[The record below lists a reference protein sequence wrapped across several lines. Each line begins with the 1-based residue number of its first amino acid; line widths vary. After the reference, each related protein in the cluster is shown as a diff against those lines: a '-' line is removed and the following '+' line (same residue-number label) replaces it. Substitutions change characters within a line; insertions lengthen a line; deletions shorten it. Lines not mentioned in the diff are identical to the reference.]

1 MQEVRPHWRAV
12 RWVKPENVHLTLRFL
27 GATAADQLEEL
38 KTALAALAAMVE
50 PFELQLAAMGCFP
63 NVRRPRVIWVG
74 LAGAEDQL
82 LALQRAVEQVVV
94 DLGWQREPRPF
105 ART

>member
-38 KTALAALAAMVE
+38 KTALAAPPAR
-50 PFELQLAAMGCFP
+50 
-63 NVRRPRVIWVG
+63 N
-74 LAGAEDQL
+74 
-82 LALQRAVEQVVV
+82 
-94 DLGWQREPRPF
+94 LGWFGRR
-105 ART
+105 